1 MNPTLQAAI
10 AAREAGRYA
19 EALSLLNNLLDERSD
34 AAAWLERGRV
44 YLALN
49 DQRQARHDF
58 NAASYED
65 PVGAIGDEAR
75 GELLRSLLAPGSQV
89 SPRRPAPAPRGF
101 PRQPPPNP
109 WARTLVMVLL
119 LLSILCALVAVIG
132 FGQNPLNFTTP
143 AAPTRTISQ

>member
-19 EALSLLNNLLDERSD
+19 EALGLLNALLAERSD

-44 YLALN
+44 YLAIN
-49 DQRQARHDF
+49 DQRKARHDF

-65 PVGAIGDEAR
+65 PSGAVGDEAR
-75 GELLRSLLAPGSQV
+75 GELLRSMAAPANTQRV
-89 SPRRPAPAPRGF
+89 PAPR
-101 PRQPPPNP
+101 PRPTARRQPPPNP

-132 FGQNPLNFTTP
+132 FGQNPLQFTTT

>member
-58 NAASYED
+58 NAASE
-65 PVGAIGDEAR
+65 R
-75 GELLRSLLAPGSQV
+75 SSSRLFSRLRASA
-89 SPRRPAPAPRGF
+89 
-101 PRQPPPNP
+101 
-109 WARTLVMVLL
+109 
-119 LLSILCALVAVIG
+119 
-132 FGQNPLNFTTP
+132 
-143 AAPTRTISQ
+143 

>member
-19 EALSLLNNLLDERSD
+19 EALSLLNDLLAERSD

-49 DQRQARHDF
+49 DQRKARHDF

-65 PVGAIGDEAR
+65 PSGAIGDEAR
-75 GELLRSLLAPGSQV
+75 GELLRSLVAPATQV
-89 SPRRPAPAPRGF
+89 PPPRPAAR
-101 PRQPPPNP
+101 RQPPPNP

-132 FGQNPLNFTTP
+132 FGQNPLQFTTP
-143 AAPTRTISQ
+143 AAPTPTVSQ

>member
-10 AAREAGRYA
+10 AAREAGRYG

-65 PVGAIGDEAR
+65 PAGTIGDEAR
-75 GELLRSLLAPGSQV
+75 GELLRSLVSPASQV
-89 SPRRPAPAPRGF
+89 APRRPAV
-101 PRQPPPNP
+101 RQPPPNP
-109 WARTLVMVLL
+109 WARTLVIALL

-143 AAPTRTISQ
+143 AAPTRTVSQ

>member
-75 GELLRSLLAPGSQV
+75 GELLRSLVAPTAQV
-89 SPRRPAPAPRGF
+89 PPRRPAV
-101 PRQPPPNP
+101 RQPPPNP
-109 WARTLVMVLL
+109 WARTLVVALL

-132 FGQNPLNFTTP
+132 FGQNPLHFATP
-143 AAPTRTISQ
+143 AAPTPTISQ

>member
-1 MNPTLQAAI
+1 MNPSLQAAI

-19 EALSLLNNLLDERSD
+19 EALGLLNELLAERSD

-49 DQRQARHDF
+49 DSRKARHDF

-65 PVGAIGDEAR
+65 PGGPVGDEAR
-75 GELLRSLLAPGSQV
+75 GELLRSLASSARPATM
-89 SPRRPAPAPRGF
+89 PRRTGQR
-101 PRQPPPNP
+101 RPPPNP

-119 LLSILCALVAVIG
+119 VLSILCALVAVIG
-132 FGQNPLNFTTP
+132 FGQNRYQLSAT
-143 AAPTRTISQ
+143 AAPTRTQ